1 MDLWQQWLATIQ
13 HALAFAAGDLH
24 LGMGLAIILMTLAV
38 RSVLLPLTW
47 TIARRA
53 ECRRISLQRLKSQLE
68 RLKVQFTGDQQRYAQ
83 EMTKLYQREGVTLLD
98 PTSLLGALIQVPVF
112 LGIFQVLR
120 GIHRAV
126 RFLWIADLGRPD
138 FWLAVIAG
146 AATMAL
152 MATNP
157 DMPEH
162 LRLMLIVLPAVF
174 TIVAALKFSAALS
187 LYWATTNVFSGVQTI
202 VLHAV
207 LRRRAIGAAPER

>member
-13 HALAFAAGDLH
+13 HTLAFAAGDLH

-38 RSVLLPLTW
+38 RSALLPLTW

-53 ECRRISLQRLKSQLE
+53 ECRRISLQRLKPQLE
-68 RLKVQFTGDQQRYAQ
+68 RLKAQFAGEQRRYAQ
-83 EMTKLYQREGVTLLD
+83 EMMKLYQREEVILLD
-98 PTSLLGALIQVPVF
+98 PTSFLGALIQFPLF

-120 GIHRAV
+120 EIQRAG
-126 RFLWIADLGRPD
+126 RFLWIADLARPD
-138 FWLAVIAG
+138 LWLAVIAG

-162 LRLMLIVLPAVF
+162 LRLILIVLPAIF

-187 LYWATTNVFSGVQTI
+187 LYWTTTNLFSGAQTI
-202 VLHAV
+202 VLQAV
-207 LRRRAIGAAPER
+207 LRRRATGAAPER